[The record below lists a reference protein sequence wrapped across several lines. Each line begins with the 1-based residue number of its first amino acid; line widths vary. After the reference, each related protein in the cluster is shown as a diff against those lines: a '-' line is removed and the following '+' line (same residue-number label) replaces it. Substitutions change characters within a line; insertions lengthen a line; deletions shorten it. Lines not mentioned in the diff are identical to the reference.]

1 MSNQWQDKLRN
12 GRPVKITRRIAD
24 GLYALEGE
32 VTASDG
38 STMIMTWTKDGQ
50 HVYGKES
57 DYDLIPIE
65 APAEAPAEPDA
76 RKALAMAAKAYKRAQ
91 DAEEAAHAAE
101 RKALGEL
108 NVLLQ
113 DFGGTA
119 LVGIDGEVY
128 RFELDDD
135 EHEVAIEKIEV
146 L

>member
-24 GLYALEGE
+24 GLYVLEGE

-76 RKALAMAAKAYKRAQ
+76 RKALAEAARAYKLVS
-91 DAEEAAHAAE
+91 DEEEAAHAAE

-113 DFGGTA
+113 NFGGAATIR
-119 LVGIDGEVY
+119 IDGEIY
-128 RFELDDD
+128 RFAMVDDY
-135 EHEVAIEKIEV
+135 EVEFIKIEV